1 VASRSSC
8 FARYLAGRTSAVS
21 RRRAEVQ
28 NLALTQAGAT
38 AIVIIGDGSIGLPTE
53 RLGPGPAVFTVQNT
67 GTLLHTLSVQGEGQ
81 DAVSAALDDAL
92 DAGEESSLQ
101 IDLVPGNY
109 VAWCSLHQDEPGER
123 AEFTIESP

>member
-1 VASRSSC
+1 M
-8 FARYLAGRTSAVS
+8 
-21 RRRAEVQ
+21 
-28 NLALTQAGAT
+28 
-38 AIVIIGDGSIGLPTE
+38 
-53 RLGPGPAVFTVQNT
+53 
-67 GTLLHTLSVQGEGQ
+67 
-81 DAVSAALDDAL
+81 SAALDDAL